1 MALPLKINFI
11 GLLFFKLNSK
21 IYHVAWKL
29 FLLWIVFFLLLS
41 IIVLIKDPSIHLL
54 VACKITPLAHG
65 VNRTEEVS
73 DPGLKNKKG

>member
-21 IYHVAWKL
+21 IYHVAWNL
-29 FLLWIVFFLLLS
+29 FLLWVVFFLLLS
-41 IIVLIKDPSIHLL
+41 ITILIKYPSIHLL
-54 VACKITPLAHG
+54 VACKITLLAHG
-65 VNRTEEVS
+65 VNRTEEVA